1 MYRPIKNF
9 LGTLD
14 LCWWVCFGIVIFTID
29 QATKYFAFNIN
40 EFQYSMIPGFFDF
53 MPVINHGIAFGIFS
67 EYFLTKAICFF
78 TVLFLIGLLW
88 VIKFKRKIYK
98 SILPEI
104 LILSASLS
112 NLFDRIFYGGVLDFI
127 NIKVISG
134 YSFPIGNL
142 ADILI
147 VCSVTWLIIDLMF
160 LEKYNARK
168 MLYE

>member
-1 MYRPIKNF
+1 
-9 LGTLD
+9 
-14 LCWWVCFGIVIFTID
+14 
-29 QATKYFAFNIN
+29 
-40 EFQYSMIPGFFDF
+40 
-53 MPVINHGIAFGIFS
+53 
-67 EYFLTKAICFF
+67 
-78 TVLFLIGLLW
+78 
-88 VIKFKRKIYK
+88 
-98 SILPEI
+98 LPEV